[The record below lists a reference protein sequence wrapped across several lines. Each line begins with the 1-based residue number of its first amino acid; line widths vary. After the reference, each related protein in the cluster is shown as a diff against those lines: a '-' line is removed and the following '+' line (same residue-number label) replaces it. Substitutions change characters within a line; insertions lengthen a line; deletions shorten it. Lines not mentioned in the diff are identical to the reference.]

1 MQQAKALDYPHR
13 SVEQRKSC
21 MRIFSAKTMFN
32 LFYIVRRYIFCF
44 AHHISGSWRLAESCR
59 KGAPCLRKP
68 PWSRTNKNYGCSR
81 TDPWGIVQRMNYGRV
96 QVFDTP
102 TGSCVELVAFDHSA
116 SLTWIPPKLFPWQGL
131 NRRTCEYVRNPAL
144 RWGTF
149 INWATKETTILLQCL
164 VPDTKKLSDIYKS
177 DWPSGQRR
185 QV

>member
-44 AHHISGSWRLAESCR
+44 AHHIFGSWRLAESCR

-81 TDPWGIVQRMNYGRV
+81 TDPLGIVQRINYGRV
-96 QVFDTP
+96 QVF
-102 TGSCVELVAFDHSA
+102 
-116 SLTWIPPKLFPWQGL
+116 WQGAHNAR
-131 NRRTCEYVRNPAL
+131 NRIGGGERGGRGGFPH
-144 RWGTF
+144 
-149 INWATKETTILLQCL
+149 
-164 VPDTKKLSDIYKS
+164 PKKLTQGSWAGVSFSVSKV
-177 DWPSGQRR
+177 R
-185 QV
+185 QDHKNVCQMQDSNLRTR